1 MTRNGP
7 EPRPEHCIEQE
18 EAQEGEEEGR
28 AALKAFHQNGR
39 AGQGPFRNDEIQS
52 PDEADTKEKSEM
64 AK

>member
-1 MTRNGP
+1 MTRHGP
-7 EPRPEHCIEQE
+7 AATAQHRIKQE

-52 PDEADTKEKSEM
+52 PNEADTKEKSEM